1 MPASGCSWCRRFRA
15 LPREA
20 RNVRDWTASR
30 IAQPDAPL
38 VAHELFVGCLAAR
51 PDSIE
56 MTLSTAGDRIR
67 ITARGPEPLT
77 ALCSH
82 GPGLAIVRG
91 LSSARG
97 VVDDGRALWAEMHP
111 DSSRKEPG

>member
-1 MPASGCSWCRRFRA
+1 MRA
-15 LPREA
+15 
-20 RNVRDWTASR
+20 WTASHV
-30 IAQPDAPL
+30 AQPDAPL

-56 MTLSTAGDRIR
+56 MILSTAGDRIR

-91 LSSARG
+91 FSSARG
-97 VVDDGRALWAEMHP
+97 LADDGKALWAEMHASP
-111 DSSRKEPG
+111 ARKGPA